1 MEITPG
7 PQSELR
13 RRSKKKVTENNND
26 SCLHEL
32 NKSSNMT
39 NVDETSHRVQYKNI
53 LLTDKSS
60 KVGLFSLTGALIVL
74 LCVCCEIGKQ
84 ISNYSINYYN
94 GGKYPIPQ
102 TVLVVLL
109 EILKLSATVLRLK
122 CKPPSFD
129 KASVKAS
136 FKFLLPSVI
145 YAVNNNIYLAGL
157 ILVPPPIWIIL
168 CSFRT
173 FVTTLLYKFVL
184 RREVTN
190 IQFLGSTLIVMSIV
204 CAKLGDLLSSD
215 GGNSIPVLAIVF
227 AVVSSFNSVGVSVY
241 QEQLFKNSGENFLDQ
256 QFWLYFYGMI
266 VATVVHL
273 ISAPNTLPS
282 QILSQLSSA
291 SAKVHFFL
299 VLGLIF
305 SSVGGLVVAA
315 VLKKLDNVVK
325 EYSSAT
331 ANMFTAVISA
341 TLFPDKFKITV
352 FILLAMFLLFSGI
365 FLYEKKTLNKSKP
378 VTDNNNTDRKPLVD
392 DADNDEEK

>member
-1 MEITPG
+1 
-7 PQSELR
+7 
-13 RRSKKKVTENNND
+13 
-26 SCLHEL
+26 
-32 NKSSNMT
+32 
-39 NVDETSHRVQYKNI
+39 
-53 LLTDKSS
+53 
-60 KVGLFSLTGALIVL
+60 
-74 LCVCCEIGKQ
+74 
-84 ISNYSINYYN
+84 
-94 GGKYPIPQ
+94 
-102 TVLVVLL
+102 
-109 EILKLSATVLRLK
+109 
-122 CKPPSFD
+122 
-129 KASVKAS
+129 
-136 FKFLLPSVI
+136 
-145 YAVNNNIYLAGL
+145 
-157 ILVPPPIWIIL
+157 
-168 CSFRT
+168 
-173 FVTTLLYKFVL
+173 
-184 RREVTN
+184 
-190 IQFLGSTLIVMSIV
+190 
-204 CAKLGDLLSSD
+204 
-215 GGNSIPVLAIVF
+215 
-227 AVVSSFNSVGVSVY
+227 
-241 QEQLFKNSGENFLDQ
+241 
-256 QFWLYFYGMI
+256 MI

-299 VLGLIF
+299 ALGLIF